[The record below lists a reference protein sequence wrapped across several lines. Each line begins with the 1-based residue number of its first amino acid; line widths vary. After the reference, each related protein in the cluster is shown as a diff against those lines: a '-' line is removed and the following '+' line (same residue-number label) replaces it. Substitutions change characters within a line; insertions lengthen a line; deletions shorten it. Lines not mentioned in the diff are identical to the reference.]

1 MKIMIE
7 NVSLVK
13 GECVAMAVNKQ
24 HKKLVGGLKD
34 KSYNLY
40 LRNTE
45 NHKSCYGQSYTS
57 KMDVE
62 IDVEEVDESLDM
74 YNHWRLSQ
82 K

>member
-7 NVSLVK
+7 NVLLVK
-13 GECVAMAVNKQ
+13 GECVVIMVNKP
-24 HKKLVGGLKD
+24 HKKLVGRLKD

-45 NHKSCYGQSYTS
+45 NHKSCDVQSYTS

-62 IDVEEVDESLDM
+62 IDVEVDESIHM